1 MFALTHSFRGS
12 TNDRLVLIASCADQA
27 GLASS
32 IPMGRRMPWQPLFL
46 TLLDDLGSLILR
58 HLSVVIHC
66 LVPLGVSC
74 AAVFFLQLRHSP
86 VRSSAFR
93 RSPIPVTGLFV
104 KRAFSAPDRSSAFRR
119 SPIPVTGLFVKRA
132 FSAPVRSSA
141 FRRSPIPV
149 TGCNL

>member
-46 TLLDDLGSLILR
+46 TILDDLGSLILR

-74 AAVFFLQLRHSP
+74 AAVFFLQLR
-86 VRSSAFR
+86 
-93 RSPIPVTGLFV
+93 
-104 KRAFSAPDRSSAFRR
+104 
-119 SPIPVTGLFVKRA
+119 
-132 FSAPVRSSA
+132 SAPVRSSA
-141 FRRSPIPV
+141 FRRSPFRRPDPRLNRPHPSPV
-149 TGCNL
+149 RSSRLQ